1 MSCLSSPKSRLLP
14 HLINAATTRDVA
26 RNALQGRSNPSMV
39 IRLAPRRRVLVH
51 AASLCLA
58 INARIVSGQTAGPS
72 PQPAMEYVIGAFDR
86 YPLVA
91 LSEWHGS
98 RETKNFVGALIR
110 HPGFSSKV
118 ADIVDRKSTRL
129 NSSHT

>member
-1 MSCLSSPKSRLLP
+1 
-14 HLINAATTRDVA
+14 
-26 RNALQGRSNPSMV
+26 MV
-39 IRLAPRRRVLVH
+39 IRLAPRRRVLVY

-58 INARIVSGQTAGPS
+58 ISARIVSGQTAGPS
-72 PQPAMEYVIGAFDR
+72 PKPAIEYVIGAFDR